1 MCKQDSKQFVIPA
14 CSTSLNRQDAV
25 CACLPDNHFYEGH
38 SSVDRM
44 ILSIRR
50 PYIYNNVRARG
61 LLSMML
67 LFMLANVCEG
77 AVSQSVQQQYD
88 VERGVSMSFP
98 INGAKLDADFGENKH
113 ELESMSAIISQVAA
127 DSSASI
133 RRIVVCGYGSP
144 DGPYAFNEKLAKKRA
159 DALVAKLKEGS
170 RYDDKLI
177 EVSYVAEDWDGLTEF
192 IEEATL
198 EQMPNREAILE
209 VISSNRRP
217 DEKERVIRKRYPKDF
232 KYLKD
237 HVLQKL
243 RRSEYRIEYVTNQDP
258 NAPLDSLSALRTG
271 AVRGNQQQAAQN
283 HDTKNNLQQSQQSS
297 SLKMWRALLIG
308 LLLLMMLAAG
318 YLIYRSK
325 SKGRWVSAKDEE
337 TADDES
343 DDTENISPQSV
354 QQNNE
359 HRNPSGIITE
369 PKGWSAVASAA
380 PVVASVVPPVAENDA
395 PEAEN
400 DTPETENDAP
410 EAGNDAPEAE
420 NDAPEAENDENL
432 ASGTH
437 KDEIIAFTEAIDA
450 AETDDNTLQEAPVNH
465 EEPSLLNS
473 SEDFEIFQRM
483 DREVTEK
490 RLYLNAEIDRKQL
503 MTIAKV
509 DKNRFAVL
517 IRQFAGTNFSGY
529 INAKRLEYAKQL
541 ISEHPEYTMK
551 TVAKMCGFNS
561 QSTFFRV
568 FKSVY
573 GTTPIELSQ
582 MSTESSKSPDNQG
595 VSELSKSQ
603 SGQNC
608 NNGQQLIRFDIDE

>member
-1 MCKQDSKQFVIPA
+1 
-14 CSTSLNRQDAV
+14 
-25 CACLPDNHFYEGH
+25 
-38 SSVDRM
+38 
-44 ILSIRR
+44 
-50 PYIYNNVRARG
+50 
-61 LLSMML
+61 MML

-198 EQMPNREAILE
+198 EQMPNRGAILE

-400 DTPETENDAP
+400 D
-410 EAGNDAPEAE
+410 
-420 NDAPEAENDENL
+420 APEAENDENL

-582 MSTESSKSPDNQG
+582 MSIESSKIPDNQG

-603 SGQNC
+603 SGQNG

>member
-400 DTPETENDAP
+400 D
-410 EAGNDAPEAE
+410 
-420 NDAPEAENDENL
+420 ENL

-603 SGQNC
+603 SGQNG
-608 NNGQQLIRFDIDE
+608 NNVQQLIRFDIDE